1 MKTKMIDMKSFK
13 QYTKEDT
20 TRSSPKGSPG
30 TLKAKISGKVT
41 IAKVTALKNKPNAT
55 AHDKAQANWFINMQR
70 GKRK

>member
-1 MKTKMIDMKSFK
+1 MKRFK
-13 QYTKEDT
+13 EHVIEDT
-20 TRSSPKGSPG
+20 TRSSPDGAPG

-41 IAKVTALKNKPNAT
+41 IAKANALKNKPDAT